1 MIDLNLERRA
11 VACTHWRWMPG
22 MLAIAYD
29 DQAWRCVDHRAREDV
44 DDVGQVWANASGS
57 CDMVFGSLLTQ
68 RLTPDLTEPATV
80 GCLLALV
87 RAAWG
92 DPYLT
97 VDICGVEDH
106 RVWACYSCD
115 LIAHAYG
122 DTEAAALVAALE
134 AAP

>member
-11 VACTHWRWMPG
+11 VACKHWRWMPG

-87 RAAWG
+87 YEAHKGGIIPASTNPQWFR
-92 DPYLT
+92 DP
-97 VDICGVEDH
+97 E
-106 RVWACYSCD
+106 S
-115 LIAHAYG
+115 
-122 DTEAAALVAALE
+122 LVAALE